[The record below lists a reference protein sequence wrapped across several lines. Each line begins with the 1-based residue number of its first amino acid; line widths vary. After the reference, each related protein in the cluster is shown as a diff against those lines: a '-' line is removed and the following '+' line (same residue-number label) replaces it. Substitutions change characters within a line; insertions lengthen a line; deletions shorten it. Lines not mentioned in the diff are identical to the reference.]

1 MLVYQRVTSGAQK
14 FSISPPPPLERGKR
28 HGPHPKRHLFR
39 SKAARPWDRN
49 KANWKDHTLWL
60 CRKMGTWPT
69 ICVYIYMCIYIYMYI
84 NICIYIYMY
93 IYMYMYI
100 YIYTH
105 NLFRHY
111 LDREIMDETNGFR
124 GTLFL
129 HRIPDPYQ
137 ENAPYLDT
145 CIHALKCW
153 PIIHKHPQ
161 TQIQTGKNM

>member
-1 MLVYQRVTSGAQK
+1 MAL
-14 FSISPPPPLERGKR
+14 
-28 HGPHPKRHLFR
+28 PKNGNLTHY
-39 SKAARPWDRN
+39 
-49 KANWKDHTLWL
+49 
-60 CRKMGTWPT
+60 
-69 ICVYIYMCIYIYMYI
+69 ICVYIYVYIYIYVYKYMYI
-84 NICIYIYMY
+84 YICICIYIH
-93 IYMYMYI
+93 IYVYV

-145 CIHALKCW
+145 CIHALKC
-153 PIIHKHPQ
+153 
-161 TQIQTGKNM
+161 

>member
-1 MLVYQRVTSGAQK
+1 MLKNSASLRRLHWNAGKGMGHIPKDTSFDRRRLAHGTEIRQTEKIILYGFAEK
-14 FSISPPPPLERGKR
+14 WELDPL
-28 HGPHPKRHLFR
+28 
-39 SKAARPWDRN
+39 
-49 KANWKDHTLWL
+49 
-60 CRKMGTWPT
+60 
-69 ICVYIYMCIYIYMYI
+69 YMCIYICVYIYMYI
-84 NICIYIYMY
+84 NICIYICIY
-93 IYMYMYI
+93 ICICI